1 MIQNV
6 QAQPTSDITQ
16 LIDPCSTNDWIRLVR
31 RTQLLLFPFYNKM
44 QQFTSDAS
52 LIERAKRLWFLSAM
66 PDTIKALTAG
76 KLRELDVRTVD
87 GLQVIQGRA
96 AAGLQKYFGAGHL
109 PVIMASS
116 RVAYLIMLHAH
127 CIDHAG
133 RDITISMSRYDA
145 WIVNAKSLAKRIV
158 KDCVRCRFLRKR
170 LEDQKMAG
178 LPEISQMPCPPFTN
192 IGLDLLGPITVKAMT
207 NKRASMKVWVVLFLC
222 LNTKAISMELA
233 PGYATND
240 FLIAFNTH
248 ISYRGIP
255 TFIH

>member
-87 GLQVIQGRA
+87 V
-96 AAGLQKYFGAGHL
+96 F
-109 PVIMASS
+109 AS
-116 RVAYLIMLHAH
+116 Y
-127 CIDHAG
+127 
-133 RDITISMSRYDA
+133 T
-145 WIVNAKSLAKRIV
+145 
-158 KDCVRCRFLRKR
+158 
-170 LEDQKMAG
+170 E
-178 LPEISQMPCPPFTN
+178 
-192 IGLDLLGPITVKAMT
+192 
-207 NKRASMKVWVVLFLC
+207 
-222 LNTKAISMELA
+222 
-233 PGYATND
+233 
-240 FLIAFNTH
+240 
-248 ISYRGIP
+248 
-255 TFIH
+255 